1 MSRIEFEAPEYQND
15 GAFQTARYAFEGDEA
30 SGWVIERNGSEWM
43 RLGPGYTPV
52 QTLYCGV
59 CSTDLARRF
68 LPYPLPQIIGH
79 EVVGRK
85 DGKAVAIEINAS
97 HAARGLHDQNCPY
110 CRGDMNTQCPARI
123 TLGIDRLPG
132 GFAPWVLAPIEA
144 IVEVPQAVSP
154 LVAALTEP
162 FAAALQGVDATR
174 PREGERVAVLG
185 PRRLGSLVIAA
196 LHGYRIDS
204 GVSFQISAL
213 ARHRQLLDLAGA
225 LGADEQVL
233 LGEQPIESLYK
244 QYDIV
249 FDTTGAPAGFEL
261 ALRLARRVV
270 HLKSTNGQTI
280 MGLQRLTD
288 MVVDEIALVP
298 FEEAALDFRW
308 PIDPSPRENKQIYA
322 APDLNS
328 RARLELDRW
337 AAKRVV

>member
-1 MSRIEFEAPEYQND
+1 
-15 GAFQTARYAFEGDEA
+15 
-30 SGWVIERNGSEWM
+30 
-43 RLGPGYTPV
+43 
-52 QTLYCGV
+52 
-59 CSTDLARRF
+59 
-68 LPYPLPQIIGH
+68 
-79 EVVGRK
+79 
-85 DGKAVAIEINAS
+85 
-97 HAARGLHDQNCPY
+97 
-110 CRGDMNTQCPARI
+110 MNTHCPARI

-213 ARHRQLLDLAGA
+213 VRHRQLLDLAGA

-270 HLKSTNGQTI
+270 HLKSTNGRTI

-288 MVVDEIALVP
+288 MVVDEIALLP
-298 FEEAALDFRW
+298 FEEAALDFAGRLTRRRGRINKSMRRRISIHRRGLSSTAGRRSEGPRSF
-308 PIDPSPRENKQIYA
+308 PIPPPS
-322 APDLNS
+322 L
-328 RARLELDRW
+328 
-337 AAKRVV
+337 